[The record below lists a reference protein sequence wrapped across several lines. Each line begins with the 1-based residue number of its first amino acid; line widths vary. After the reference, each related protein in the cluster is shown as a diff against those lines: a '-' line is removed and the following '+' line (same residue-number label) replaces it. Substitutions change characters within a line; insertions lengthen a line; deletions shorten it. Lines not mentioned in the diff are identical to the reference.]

1 MSATSISQN
10 VPGSSPD
17 IYEGSYEEIFTH
29 INFNFLVFFQAKP
42 KREVGRPR
50 FPEGALFK
58 AILLKNL
65 TLNSSFRTIE
75 AMLTQDSELAELL
88 GFAPFKVPSD
98 SVLRCFFAR
107 LKLKESQTIH
117 NHLLKE
123 LRALGYAQ
131 GRIIVLDSTPI
142 EAHCKKPMKKG
153 APAKV
158 PDAR

>member
-1 MSATSISQN
+1 MAVETNAQKISGN
-10 VPGSSPD
+10 SPD
-17 IYEGSYEEIFTH
+17 IYQGSYKEIFSRG
-29 INFNFLVFFQAKP
+29 NFNFSVFFQATA
-42 KREVGRPR
+42 KREVGRPK

-75 AMLTQDSELAELL
+75 TMLTQDPELAELL
-88 GFAPFKVPSD
+88 GFAPCKVPSD

-107 LKLKESQTIH
+107 LKLTEIQTIH
-117 NHLLKE
+117 NPLLKE